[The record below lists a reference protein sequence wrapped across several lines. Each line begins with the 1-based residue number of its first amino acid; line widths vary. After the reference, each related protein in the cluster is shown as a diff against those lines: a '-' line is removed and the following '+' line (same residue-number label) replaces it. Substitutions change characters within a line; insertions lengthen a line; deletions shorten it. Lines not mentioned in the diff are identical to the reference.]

1 MADTKAKAGIH
12 RAFGFLGRRFGY
24 AAEKPIRKE

>member
-12 RAFGFLGRRFGY
+12 RAFGYLGRRVGY